1 MALVTA
7 DFASHSLDLP
17 SSQWQK
23 LWGNNPQSSSEKEL
37 RLRSFTTYLTVIN
50 HDFSFNSN
58 LLALGSTIHQP
69 PQNIPRKL

>member
-17 SSQWQK
+17 SSPWQK

-37 RLRSFTTYLTVIN
+37 RLRSFTTYLSVIN
-50 HDFSFNSN
+50 HVFSFNSN
-58 LLALGSTIHQP
+58 LLALGSTIH
-69 PQNIPRKL
+69 NIPRKL